1 MKQLIT
7 TLFILMFLQ
16 PSWASLY
23 RNYQVEDGLSH
34 NSVWAVMQ
42 DKQGFLWFGTVD
54 GLNRFDGNSFKIYKK
69 QHEKVLKIVDELFEK
84 IGYERQPEVI
94 ELFDLITQTAKEML

>member
-1 MKQLIT
+1 MFGNKNRPTFGQLKTLLLKQLIT
-7 TLFILMFLQ
+7 TLFIFIFLQ

-69 QHEKVLKIVDELFEK
+69 LQRGFLIH
-84 IGYERQPEVI
+84 RQ
-94 ELFDLITQTAKEML
+94 